1 MGFFGT
7 QGGGWVTQQAA
18 EFEPMTV
25 KRPTQKLIRHGEQ
38 ELERWGY
45 GGDVLAFLGLGTL
58 DAITFATLRDI
69 GGPTGLNSLLKQYDL
84 GPRFSPRVLAALSK
98 LPSRAGLTVALQKKG
113 LSVARNLIRHK
124 IRFLA
129 EADLPMSLR
138 LLPAALQPS
147 WLFARGDHRLLHRQS
162 IAVVG
167 TRHCTPQ
174 GEFLTKYVVGA
185 VGILDVPIVSGLA
198 YGIDTIAHQWCLELG
213 LPTISVL
220 GSGLLAL
227 YPRENQD
234 LADRIATRG
243 GLLVSEYFPTQ
254 HPTAGSFV
262 WRNRLQAAF
271 ARAVVAT
278 EWKKSSGTAHT
289 IRFAQQF
296 ERLNVSVNL
305 SDVKR
310 KPDAGI
316 AQVDLSL
323 PREHNRLMQTL
334 SGSLRQPTLPGTLIS
349 D

>member
-1 MGFFGT
+1 MI
-7 QGGGWVTQQAA
+7 QQAT

-25 KRPTQKLIRHGEQ
+25 KRPTQKLIGQGVQ

-45 GGDVLAFLGLGTL
+45 SRDVLAFLGLGTL
-58 DAITFATLRDI
+58 DAITFAALRDI
-69 GGPTGLNSLLKQYDL
+69 GGPTGLNTLLDRHDL
-84 GPRFSPRVLAALSK
+84 GARFSPRVLAALGK
-98 LPSRAGLTVALQKKG
+98 LPSRAGLAVALQKKG
-113 LSVARNLIRHK
+113 LSVARSLMRHK
-124 IRFLA
+124 IRFLT
-129 EADLPMSLR
+129 EVDLPMSLR

-167 TRHCTPQ
+167 TRHCTPH

-185 VGILDVPIVSGLA
+185 VGVLDVPIVSGLA

-227 YPRENQD
+227 YPRENQE

-254 HPTAGSFV
+254 PPTAGSFV

-289 IRFAQQF
+289 IRFARQF
-296 ERLNVSVNL
+296 ERLNVSVHL
-305 SDVKR
+305 SGVR
-310 KPDAGI
+310 QKPDAGV
-316 AQVDLSL
+316 AQVDLIL
-323 PREHNRLMQTL
+323 PREHDRLMQTL
-334 SGSLRQPTLPGTLIS
+334 SGSLRKPMLLGPPIS

>member
-1 MGFFGT
+1 MIQLGT
-7 QGGGWVTQQAA
+7 
-18 EFEPMTV
+18 EFQSMTA
-25 KRPTQKLIRHGEQ
+25 KRPTQKLIRRGEQ

-45 GGDVLAFLGLGTL
+45 GAEVLTFLGLASL
-58 DAITFATLRDI
+58 ESITFAVLRDI
-69 GGPTGLNSLLKQYDL
+69 GGPMGLHRLVDDE
-84 GPRFSPRVLAALSK
+84 GPRFPPRVGAALGK
-98 LPSRAGLTVALQKKG
+98 LPSSRAGLAVALQRKG
-113 LSVARNLIRHK
+113 LSIARHLVRHK

-129 EADLPMSLR
+129 GADLPQSVR
-138 LLPAALQPS
+138 LLPVPLQPL
-147 WLFARGDHRLLHRQS
+147 WLFTRGDDRLLHRAS

-167 TRHCTPQ
+167 TRHCTIQ

-185 VGILDVPIVSGLA
+185 VGNLDVPVVSGLA

-227 YPRENQD
+227 YPRENQE
-234 LADRIATRG
+234 LADRIAAQD
-243 GLLVSEYFPTQ
+243 GLLVSEYLPMQ
-254 HPTAGSFV
+254 PPSAGSFV

-296 ERLNVSVNL
+296 RRPNISVHLNGA
-305 SDVKR
+305 KR

-323 PREHNRLMQTL
+323 PRDHVQLMRTF
-334 SGSLRQPTLPGTLIS
+334 SDTLRQPTVFRTLIS